1 MTAFAVFPGD
11 YQFHLLKS
19 VKQTRTLCDLSTKGG
34 RRGVRERR
42 PTAVVTL
49 SSPTPN
55 YAPCPLCVEHVGR
68 KPQSRDAPA

>member
-1 MTAFAVFPGD
+1 MTAYAVFSGD

-42 PTAVVTL
+42 PPAVVSL
-49 SSPTPN
+49 SAPTPA
-55 YAPCPLCVEHVGR
+55 YTLCPLCMGQVGQ
-68 KPQSRDAPA
+68 KP